1 MGYDLHITRAD
12 WWTGS
17 AEYPIS
23 LDEWINYA
31 DASPQLLKHPVDAPL
46 SLYEMTG
53 PGAVGYWMQWRDGGI
68 LAPKAGAVASD
79 LAVIADLLGARAVGD
94 DEEEYHADG
103 TFTHWT
109 EPRPPLLRRPLNI
122 DEVAGAWEVALE
134 REIDADWQ
142 VRVGRLRRAQHAM
155 ASFKQIALRAVA
167 TADVDDA
174 DGLLYQYGPSGT
186 ANQQVYMMSLVRQL
200 ATDDSKLVQVECR
213 VDFAMTDELAGLGT
227 FHEWWFPDGSGARE
241 AMRWIEAIEARDEW
255 RALASMDALTMEIS
269 AESAC

>member
-31 DASPQLLKHPVDAPL
+31 DASPQFLRHPVDAPL

-53 PGAVGYWMQWRDGGI
+53 PGAAGYWMQWRDGRI

-79 LAVIADLLGARAVGD
+79 LAAIADQLGARAVGD
-94 DEEEYHADG
+94 DEEEYHPDG

-122 DEVAGAWEVALE
+122 DEVASAWEVALE

-142 VRVGRLRRAQHAM
+142 VGIGRLRQARHALT
-155 ASFKQIALRAVA
+155 SFKQIASRAVA
-167 TADVDDA
+167 TADIDDA
-174 DGLLYQYGPSGT
+174 DGLLYQCGPSGT
-186 ANQQVYMMSLVRQL
+186 AGPGVYTLSLVRQL
-200 ATDDSKLVQVECR
+200 ASDDGELVQVECR
-213 VDFAMTDELAGLGT
+213 ADFAMTDELAELGT
-227 FHEWWFPDGSGARE
+227 FHEWWFPGESGSLE
-241 AMRWIEAIEARDEW
+241 AMQWIEAIKASDEW
-255 RALASMDALTMEIS
+255 RALASMDALAMEVN
-269 AESAC
+269 AGSAC